1 MPVVQYKGF
10 VENMARVVI
19 IGAGLTGL
27 STAYHLEQ
35 QGFFDYKILEKEA
48 QVGGLCRSIHD
59 NGFTFDYTGHL
70 LHINNNYAKE
80 LIDDLVGLDKFNY
93 IKRRSFIYSHE
104 VFSHYPFQTNLY
116 GLPATTIADCIKN
129 FITRK
134 KINNPKTF
142 YQWVLTNFGAGFA
155 KHFFIPYQ
163 EKQFCRSAR
172 TFSAQWTGRFVPQTS
187 LEDIIRGIQNSQT
200 TPIGY
205 NSCFY
210 YPKMGGIEII
220 PNSFA
225 KQLTQQ
231 IHTNH
236 EVKNINLKNKVI
248 TCTNGTQYPFDILIN
263 TAPLNQILKKIIDT
277 SSSQFYSQHKKLAAS
292 SVLNINLGIAR
303 KNISTK
309 HWVYF
314 PEKKYPFYR
323 LGFSSNFSDTI
334 TPSGCSSLYI
344 ECAYRNTYSPETI
357 PYAIEQACT
366 ALNIKQHE
374 IIAHTI
380 IELPTA
386 YTLYT
391 PWRDTHINKLL
402 ARLQEVGVYSIGRY
416 GSWKYASMQEAL
428 CEGRDI
434 AEHIV
439 GHEKRPLLTKSQ
451 THVRL

>member
-1 MPVVQYKGF
+1 
-10 VENMARVVI
+10 MARVVI

-35 QGFFDYKILEKEA
+35 LGFFNYDILEKEST
-48 QVGGLCRSIHD
+48 VGGLCRSVHN

-70 LHINNNYAKE
+70 LHISDSYTKNLVDT
-80 LIDDLVGLDKFNY
+80 LIGLDKFNY
-93 IKRRSFIYSHE
+93 IERQSFIYSHDI
-104 VFSHYPFQTNLY
+104 FSRYPFQTNLY
-116 GLPATTIADCIKN
+116 GLPATTIADCIEN
-129 FITRK
+129 FINRK

-163 EKQFCRSAR
+163 EKQFCRSAH

-187 LEDIIRGIQNSQT
+187 LEEIIRGIQTDRTNH
-200 TPIGY
+200 IGY

-210 YPKMGGIEII
+210 YPKIGGIEII

-225 KQLTQQ
+225 KQLAQP

-263 TAPLNQILKKIIDT
+263 TAPLNQILKKIIDIN
-277 SSSQFYSQHKKLAAS
+277 SSQFYAQHKKLAAS

-314 PEKKYPFYR
+314 PEKKFPFYR
-323 LGFSSNFSDTI
+323 LGFSSNFSHNI
-334 TPSGCSSLYI
+334 TPNKYSSLYI
-344 ECAYRNTYSPETI
+344 ECAYHNTYKQELVNH
-357 PYAIEQACT
+357 AITHACS
-366 ALNIKQHE
+366 LFDIKQNE
-374 IIAHTI
+374 IMDTTI
-380 IELPTA
+380 LELPTA
-386 YTLYT
+386 YALYT
-391 PWRDTHINKLL
+391 PWRDANINKLL
-402 ARLQEVGVYSIGRY
+402 ARLREVGIYSIGRY

-434 AEHIV
+434 AETIINLQPYEQYKQKIITPKQWHT
-439 GHEKRPLLTKSQ
+439 PL
-451 THVRL
+451 